1 MSINYGKQF
10 IDKKDINAVV
20 STLKSDFLTQGPKV
34 QEFER
39 ELNKFCGS
47 KFSCAVSSG
56 TAALHLAVIALGV
69 KKNDIVL
76 TTPITFLAS
85 ANAILYAGAKPVF
98 IDIDEKNYCIDIN
111 KLEKQIVNFVKQK
124 KKIKAAIITD
134 FAGHVCD
141 WEKISYLSKKYN
153 FFTINDNCHAFGAK
167 YKNSNKYASKFAD
180 IVTLSFHPV
189 KIITTCE
196 GGAVLTNN
204 KIIDNKIRILRTH
217 GVIRNRKLTQTNGH
231 WYYEMIMLGFNY
243 RLSDVQASL
252 GISQLKKINKFLKK
266 RKRLA
271 KFYNDKFKN
280 NSLLKIPHVE
290 SYCEHAYHIYPLQIN
305 FNKLKI
311 NKIKFFS
318 ILKKKGYNLQVHYR
332 PIYQQKYYK
341 TNFNYNKNNFP
352 ISNNYYKNSLSL
364 PIYYN
369 LKNKTQKKIINIIN
383 NLCFKYKINR

>member
-124 KKIKAAIITD
+124 KK
-134 FAGHVCD
+134 
-141 WEKISYLSKKYN
+141 N
-153 FFTINDNCHAFGAK
+153 
-167 YKNSNKYASKFAD
+167 
-180 IVTLSFHPV
+180 
-189 KIITTCE
+189 
-196 GGAVLTNN
+196 
-204 KIIDNKIRILRTH
+204 
-217 GVIRNRKLTQTNGH
+217 
-231 WYYEMIMLGFNY
+231 
-243 RLSDVQASL
+243 
-252 GISQLKKINKFLKK
+252 
-266 RKRLA
+266 
-271 KFYNDKFKN
+271 
-280 NSLLKIPHVE
+280 
-290 SYCEHAYHIYPLQIN
+290 
-305 FNKLKI
+305 
-311 NKIKFFS
+311 
-318 ILKKKGYNLQVHYR
+318 
-332 PIYQQKYYK
+332 
-341 TNFNYNKNNFP
+341 
-352 ISNNYYKNSLSL
+352 
-364 PIYYN
+364 
-369 LKNKTQKKIINIIN
+369 
-383 NLCFKYKINR
+383 